1 MVFAGRIETSNKQNN
16 LIAKAFLEPI
26 GFDTCTCVL
35 VQVYGGGKA
44 SPPTQPTICNM
55 LNKTSLRNFLGELPL
70 AAELD
75 YALRHAWRNRARKDH
90 YNLSRLSKSLP
101 LAVEQARPF
110 AQKAAA
116 GKKILFFATLHYWIE
131 QAAYISLTLAG
142 LGHKVTLMTLPYSE
156 WHKEMDKLTQK
167 QRGLHTRDA
176 LSSLTPL
183 VEHASF
189 LDPSTDRSGRRLKPA
204 SVLPAALQS
213 DIEEISLWDAQYTLM
228 REEVDMNN
236 ASDRALYDLRIKRN
250 TFAALAAL
258 EWMQTNKPDVVLIPN
273 GLILEMGIVFRVA
286 RYLNIPAMTFEFND
300 QREQIWLAQNSSIMR
315 QDTDYLVEAR
325 CKLPMTDAMYER
337 LADLEN
343 ARRGARVWGK
353 SKRVWQYVS
362 SQGAIETRKALGLDD
377 RPVVLLAANVLG
389 DSLTLGRNIF
399 AESMSEWITRTV
411 QFFASRPDVQ
421 FVIRIHPGETIV
433 PKAKSMATVVR
444 EALSEIPEHIH
455 VIAATDKINTYD
467 LIEVADLGLAYTTTV
482 GMETAMN
489 GIPVIC
495 CGQTHYRGRG
505 FTIDPNTWD
514 EYFAAL
520 ERVLSDL
527 PAHRLNDEQVAK
539 AWNYAYRFFFEY
551 PRPFPWRLMNFWDD
565 LEVWPLDKVLS
576 EEGMMQFGDTFKF
589 LVGEPF
595 TWK

>member
-1 MVFAGRIETSNKQNN
+1 M
-16 LIAKAFLEPI
+16 
-26 GFDTCTCVL
+26 
-35 VQVYGGGKA
+35 
-44 SPPTQPTICNM
+44 
-55 LNKTSLRNFLGELPL
+55 NKTSLRNFLSELPL

-75 YALRHAWRNRARKDH
+75 YALRHKNRARKDH
-90 YNLSRLSKSLP
+90 YDLSRLSKSLP
-101 LAVEQARPF
+101 HAVEQARPF
-110 AQKAAA
+110 ARKASL

-131 QAAYISLTLAG
+131 QAAYISLALAG

-176 LSSLTPL
+176 LSSLNPL
-183 VEHASF
+183 LEHVSF
-189 LDPSTDRSGRRLKPA
+189 LDPSTLPAVAGRRLKPA
-204 SVLPAALQS
+204 PVLPDSLKS
-213 DIEEISLWDAQYTLM
+213 DVEEISLWDAQYTLM

-258 EWMQTNKPDVVLIPN
+258 EWMQLNKPDVVLIPN

-286 RYLNIPAMTFEFND
+286 RYLNIPTMTFEFND
-300 QREQIWLAQNSSIMR
+300 QREQIWLAQNTSIMR

-325 CKLPMTDAMYER
+325 CDLPMTDAMYER

-353 SKRVWQYVS
+353 SKRLWQYVS
-362 SQGAIETRKALGLDD
+362 SQGAVETRKALGLDD

-411 QFFASRPDVQ
+411 RFFAGRLEVQ
-421 FVIRIHPGETIV
+421 FVIRIHPGERIV
-433 PKAKSMATVVR
+433 PKAKSMAAVVR
-444 EALSEIPEHIH
+444 EALSEVPENIHI
-455 VIAATDKINTYD
+455 IAATDKINTYD
-467 LIEVADLGLAYTTTV
+467 LIEIADLGLAYTTTV
-482 GMETAMN
+482 GMEAAMN
-489 GIPVIC
+489 GIPVLC

-514 EYFAAL
+514 EYFAVL
-520 ERVLSDL
+520 EKVLSNL
-527 PAHRLNDEQVAK
+527 PAHRLNEAQMSK

-565 LEVWPLDKVLS
+565 LEAWPVEKVLS
-576 EEGMMQFGDTFKF
+576 EEGMSEFGDTFRF